1 MFDICMYLFMGLILF
16 VVGASLLA
24 GVLNGILFIVGI
36 LNGTIKPPTLE
47 DKLEKKGYIIDRKE
61 DLK

>member
-1 MFDICMYLFMGLILF
+1 
-16 VVGASLLA
+16 
-24 GVLNGILFIVGI
+24 

-61 DLK
+61 DLKWLRLML